1 MNEKRIFY
9 MTYVNDNKVEKGN
22 RLFHR
27 DIDIEPIE
35 LVKVIVFNSVRSTI
49 EWLSKKRLFG
59 L

>member
-1 MNEKRIFY
+1 

-49 EWLSKKRLFG
+49 EWLSKKMLFG